1 MSYRSYMSYRV
12 ACWHV
17 ADVPGVQGE
26 LPPAGVWGSA
36 PLPNQL
42 ISQSANQPIPLRVF
56 VET

>member
-1 MSYRSYMSYRV
+1 MSYRV

-26 LPPAGVWGSA
+26 LLPAGVWGSA